1 MLGQC
6 IDSNRARGRG
16 LRLCTLASY
25 NRPVMRGLDVTYFVR
40 RIGMFFLVI
49 FVAASFNFFIPRL
62 APGNPIGAIT
72 SRMSQASAGIE
83 NGQAMFEAYRKRFG
97 LDEPLYVQYAKY
109 MWNTIRFDFG
119 QSLSAYP
126 ADVSEIIRP
135 AIGWSMGLIGTSVVL
150 TFGLG
155 ITIGALLAWKGT
167 PKLVRALLPVTLIG
181 GVLPYYLLAML
192 LLYVFAFTSRVL
204 PMSGAYDSGTRIE
217 LSWPYITN
225 IARHAVLPALS
236 IMLTSLGTWALTM
249 RGLMVNSIGED
260 YMLLADAKGLPKW
273 RILWWYSVRNA
284 IPPQVTHLGIALGYV
299 VSGAILVEI
308 VFSYPGLGYQLYQS
322 IVNSDYTVI
331 QGITLIL
338 AISVGLGVLLIDLIY
353 PRLDPRVT
361 YVAESS
367 G

>member
-1 MLGQC
+1 
-6 IDSNRARGRG
+6 
-16 LRLCTLASY
+16 
-25 NRPVMRGLDVTYFVR
+25 MRGLDLGYFVR

-49 FVAASFNFFIPRL
+49 FVAATINFLIPRL

-97 LDEPLYVQYAKY
+97 LDEPIYIQYVKY
-109 MWNTIRFDFG
+109 MWNTVRLDFG
-119 QSLSAYP
+119 ESLSAYP
-126 ADVSEIIRP
+126 AEVWEIIRP
-135 AIGWSMGLIGTSVVL
+135 AIGWSIGLIGVSVL
-150 TFGLG
+150 ITFALG

-167 PKLVRALLPVTLIG
+167 PKIVKALLPMTMIG
-181 GVLPYYLLAML
+181 GVLPYYLLGLL
-192 LLYVFAFTSRVL
+192 LLYLFAFSTRL
-204 PMSGAYDSGTRIE
+204 FPMSGAYDSGIPRE
-217 LSWPYITN
+217 FSWPYISS

-236 IMLTSLGTWALTM
+236 IILTSLGAWALTM
-249 RGLMVNSIGED
+249 RGLMVNTIGED
-260 YMLLADAKGLPKW
+260 YMLLADAKGLPKR

-284 IPPQVTHLGIALGYV
+284 IPPQLMHLAIALGYV

-308 VFSYPGLGYQLYQS
+308 VFSYPGLGYQLYMS

-338 AISVGLGVLLIDLIY
+338 AVSVGFSVLIIDLIY